1 MNYGNIKDS
10 SRTKASHKVLR
21 DKAFNV
27 DKNLKYDRYL
37 RNPATK
43 VNKFL
48 DEMSA
53 ATHNWT
59 GVKSEKQ

>member
-21 DKAFNV
+21 DKVFNV

-53 ATHNWT
+53 ATHN
-59 GVKSEKQ
+59 